1 MTGAMEEKVIGILG
15 GMGPEATV
23 SLFRRIVEVTG
34 ATRDQDHIRIIIDNN
49 PKIPDR
55 TPAILGG
62 GESPVPLMVS
72 TARNLEHAGA
82 DFIVIPCVSAHHF
95 IDSLQEAISIPIL
108 SIVDA
113 VIAELGR
120 NSPTLDTV
128 GLLATSGTIT
138 GGHFQRGLE
147 EAGYVVKVPVSSDQE
162 KLVMEAIYGDRGIK
176 AGFLSAE
183 NRSKLMEAS
192 RRLMEMGAQ
201 GIIGGC
207 TEVPLV
213 LNQEDLSVP
222 FFDSLLILARESVKE
237 ATEGG
242 LLTGKEGGETR
253 RKQTIERKGVM

>member
-1 MTGAMEEKVIGILG
+1 MEKKVIGILG

-34 ATRDQDHIRIIIDNN
+34 ATRDQDHIRIIIDSN

-55 TPAILGG
+55 TPAILGR
-62 GESPVPLMVS
+62 GESPVPTMVS
-72 TARNLEHAGA
+72 TARNLERTGA
-82 DFIVIPCVSAHHF
+82 DFIIIPCVSAHHF

-108 SIVDA
+108 SIIDA

-120 NSPTLDTV
+120 NSPTLHRV
-128 GLLATSGTIT
+128 GLLATTGTII

-147 EAGYVVKVPVSSDQE
+147 DAGYVVEVPNPDDQE
-162 KLVMEAIYGDRGIK
+162 KLVMEAIYGERGIK

-213 LNQEDLSVP
+213 LSQEDLSVP

-242 LLTGKEGGETR
+242 LLTREKGGETR
-253 RKQTIERKGVM
+253 RKQTMERGEVM

>member
-1 MTGAMEEKVIGILG
+1 MEEKVIGILG

-23 SLFRRIVEVTG
+23 TLFRRIVEVTG

-55 TPAILGG
+55 TPAILGR

-72 TARNLEHAGA
+72 TARNLEHAWA

-147 EAGYVVKVPVSSDQE
+147 EAGYVVEVPTPHDQE

-192 RRLMEMGAQ
+192 RGLMEMGAQ

-213 LNQEDLSVP
+213 LSQEDLSVP
-222 FFDSLLILARESVKE
+222 FFDSLLILAREAVKE

>member
-1 MTGAMEEKVIGILG
+1 MEKKVIGILG

-72 TARNLEHAGA
+72 TARNLERAGA
-82 DFIVIPCVSAHHF
+82 DFIIIPCVSAHQF
-95 IDSLQEAISIPIL
+95 IDSLREAISIPIL

-113 VIAELGR
+113 VIAELEIT
-120 NSPTLDTV
+120 SPALQVV
-128 GLLATSGTIT
+128 GLLATTGTIT

-147 EAGYVVKVPVSSDQE
+147 EVGYVVKVPVSADQE

-213 LNQEDLSVP
+213 LSQEDLSVP

-242 LLTGKEGGETR
+242 LLTREKGGETR
-253 RKQTIERKGVM
+253 RKQTMERGEVM

>member
-1 MTGAMEEKVIGILG
+1 MEKKVIGILG

-23 SLFRRIVEVTG
+23 FLFKRIVEVTG
-34 ATRDQDHIRIIIDNN
+34 AIRDQDHIRIIIDNN

-55 TPAILGG
+55 TPAILGR

-108 SIVDA
+108 SIFDA
-113 VIAELGR
+113 VIAELRR

-128 GLLATSGTIT
+128 GLLATTGTII
-138 GGHFQRGLE
+138 GGHFQRCLE
-147 EAGYVVKVPVSSDQE
+147 DAGYVVKVPTPSDQE
-162 KLVMEAIYGDRGIK
+162 KLVMDAIYGERGIK
-176 AGFLSAE
+176 AGFLSPE
-183 NRSKLMEAS
+183 NQERLVEAS
-192 RRLMEMGAQ
+192 RGLVELGAQ
-201 GIIGGC
+201 GIIAGC

-213 LNQEDLSVP
+213 LSQEDLSVP
-222 FFDSLLILARESVKE
+222 FFDCLLILARESVKE

-242 LLTGKEGGETR
+242 LLTREKGGEMR
-253 RKQTIERKGVM
+253 RKHSTERKGVM

>member
-1 MTGAMEEKVIGILG
+1 MEERVIGVLG

-34 ATRDQDHIRIIIDNN
+34 ATRDQDHLRIIIDNN

-62 GESPVPLMVS
+62 GESPVPMMVS

-82 DFIVIPCVSAHHF
+82 DFIIIPCVSAHHF
-95 IDSLQEAISIPIL
+95 IDSLREAISIPIL

-113 VIAELGR
+113 VIMELGR

-147 EAGYVVKVPVSSDQE
+147 DAGYVVKVPAPSDQE
-162 KLVMEAIYGDRGIK
+162 TLVMDAIYGEGGIK

-183 NRSKLMEAS
+183 NKERLTEAS
-192 RRLMEMGAQ
+192 RRLIGGSGAQ
-201 GIIGGC
+201 GIIAGC

-213 LNQEDLSVP
+213 LSQEDLSVP
-222 FFDSLLILARESVKE
+222 FFDSLLILAREAVKE
-237 ATEGG
+237 ATQGAS
-242 LLTGKEGGETR
+242 
-253 RKQTIERKGVM
+253 

>member
-1 MTGAMEEKVIGILG
+1 MEEKVIGILG

-23 SLFRRIVEVTG
+23 FLFRRIVEATG
-34 ATRDQDHIRIIIDNN
+34 AARDQDHLRIIIDNN

-55 TPAILGG
+55 TPAILGL

-147 EAGYVVKVPVSSDQE
+147 DAGYVVKVPTPSDQE
-162 KLVMEAIYGDRGIK
+162 KLVMEAIYGERGIK

-183 NRSKLMEAS
+183 NKERLMEAS
-192 RRLMEMGAQ
+192 HRLVGSGAQ
-201 GIIGGC
+201 GIIAGC

-213 LNQEDLSVP
+213 LSQEDLSFP
-222 FFDSLLILARESVKE
+222 LFDCLLILAREAVKE
-237 ATEGG
+237 ASEGG

-253 RKQTIERKGVM
+253 RKQTIVRKGVM

>member
-1 MTGAMEEKVIGILG
+1 MEEKVIGILG

-23 SLFRRIVEVTG
+23 FLFKRIVEVTG
-34 ATRDQDHIRIIIDNN
+34 ATRDQDHIRILIDNN

-62 GESPVPLMVS
+62 GASPIPMMVS

-82 DFIVIPCVSAHHF
+82 DFIIIPCVSAHHF
-95 IDSLQEAISIPIL
+95 IDSLREAISIPIL

-113 VIAELGR
+113 VIMELGR

-147 EAGYVVKVPVSSDQE
+147 DAGYVVKVPAPSDQE
-162 KLVMEAIYGDRGIK
+162 TLVMDAIYGEGGIK

-183 NRSKLMEAS
+183 NKERLTEAS
-192 RRLMEMGAQ
+192 RRLIGGSGAQ
-201 GIIGGC
+201 GIIAGC

-213 LNQEDLSVP
+213 LSQEDLSVP
-222 FFDSLLILARESVKE
+222 FFDSLLILAREAVKE
-237 ATEGG
+237 ATQGAS
-242 LLTGKEGGETR
+242 
-253 RKQTIERKGVM
+253 